1 MACRVYWS
9 KTAYQQSF
17 SDCERNH
24 KKTKIAFSKTPL
36 IALFYITTGKYEISS
51 ASKVKRVNGTA
62 NAELVL
68 HLQIFPSRYKTNLV
82 SLKTSYEI
90 TFDKYSEKIKLKNIG
105 VNVSLTS
112 DFIMQSRY
120 GFKISSSV
128 DRGGWKLLELRQ
140 KNLTFSF
147 NFNKKKKNNGIRSA
161 LMAKQEQ

>member
-1 MACRVYWS
+1 MTTVPQIITIIITIITMIMACRVYWS

-90 TFDKYSEKIKLKNIG
+90 TFDKYSGKSNLRIL
-105 VNVSLTS
+105 VAMFRWLW
-112 DFIMQSRY
+112 
-120 GFKISSSV
+120 ISSCGV
-128 DRGGWKLLELRQ
+128 AMDLR
-140 KNLTFSF
+140 
-147 NFNKKKKNNGIRSA
+147 
-161 LMAKQEQ
+161 